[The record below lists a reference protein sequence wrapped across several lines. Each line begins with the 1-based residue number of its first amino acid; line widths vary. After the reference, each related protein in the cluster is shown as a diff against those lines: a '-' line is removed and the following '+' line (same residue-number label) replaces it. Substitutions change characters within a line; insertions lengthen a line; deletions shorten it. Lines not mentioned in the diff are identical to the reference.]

1 MTYIILAIC
10 FSRICL
16 MASVTALLSIKK
28 AISLPMT
35 ETNSTEALLL
45 ATTFFIISEKVL
57 SEEAIQSKLS
67 EPLLKTNQAAL
78 LSSE

>member
-1 MTYIILAIC
+1 
-10 FSRICL
+10 

-45 ATTFFIISEKVL
+45 ATTFFIISEKVV
-57 SEEAIQSKLS
+57 SEETIQSKLS